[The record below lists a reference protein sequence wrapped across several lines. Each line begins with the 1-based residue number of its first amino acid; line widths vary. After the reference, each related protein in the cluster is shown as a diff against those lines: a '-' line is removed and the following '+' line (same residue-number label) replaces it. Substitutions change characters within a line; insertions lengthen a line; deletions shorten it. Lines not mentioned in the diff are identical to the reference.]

1 MLPGRIEYSQS
12 GQFFVLE
19 QDYPVHDSH
28 GNHEINLSSSL
39 SGISVWLNESL
50 ITQTS
55 IEEYCFL
62 DTETSGLSGGTG
74 TYAFLIGAGRFLD
87 GKFHLSQFFMRDP
100 SEEFAQL
107 MALDA
112 FLGSTKILVT
122 FNGKAFD
129 VPLLNTRYMMQGS
142 QPLIKNF
149 IQIDLLHL
157 ARRMWRN
164 HLTSRSLGNL
174 EAEIL
179 GVNRSSDEVPGWMIP
194 QLYFDYLHSGDAR
207 PMKNVFYHNAIDILS
222 MVTLLNR
229 IAELIN
235 KPLDIQ
241 NIHKNELAAL
251 GNIYED
257 LGESDLAAQLYELS
271 LQDSDWDDNDWNTL
285 QRLSYLHK
293 KLENFQSAIVLWE
306 KAALHGHIYAHIEL
320 AKYFEHRI
328 LDYSIAIEWTHRA
341 LDLIDSP
348 RGKYLDRV
356 TWFEELNH
364 RLERLMHKKER
375 YSKE

>member
-1 MLPGRIEYSQS
+1 
-12 GQFFVLE
+12 
-19 QDYPVHDSH
+19 
-28 GNHEINLSSSL
+28 
-39 SGISVWLNESL
+39 
-50 ITQTS
+50 
-55 IEEYCFL
+55 
-62 DTETSGLSGGTG
+62 
-74 TYAFLIGAGRFLD
+74 
-87 GKFHLSQFFMRDP
+87 
-100 SEEFAQL
+100 
-107 MALDA
+107 
-112 FLGSTKILVT
+112 
-122 FNGKAFD
+122 
-129 VPLLNTRYMMQGS
+129 MMQGS